1 MSNATQHPSSPV
13 DFGRAAAPYAQ
24 HRAGFPDRFFD
35 DTLRG
40 WGLIQ
45 PDHHALDVGCGA
57 GSVALGLAQRGMR
70 VTGLDPSTA
79 LLTEARRASAARNLF
94 PAFIEARVED
104 TPLPDASQRLVTA
117 GQCWHWFDRPAA
129 ATQCWRVLEP
139 GGALVIAHLDFLMT
153 DPIVRDTL
161 ALVREIGGDPTPG
174 ALKLGRHGLYPDWFA
189 DLTDAGFTEL
199 ESRSFD
205 LAIPYTREAW
215 VGRMVASAGVGAS
228 RPQDDVDRF
237 TALLRT
243 RLGGEPDTLH
253 IPHRVFALRGLKQR

>member
-1 MSNATQHPSSPV
+1 MPTTSQTTPQTI

-24 HRAGFPDRFFD
+24 HRAGFPARFFD
-35 DTLRG
+35 DTLRA
-40 WGLIQ
+40 WGLIL

-70 VTGLDPSTA
+70 VTGLDPAAA
-79 LLTEARRASAARNLF
+79 LLHEARRAAAARNLF

-129 ATQCWRVLEP
+129 AAQCWRVLEP

-161 ALVREIGGDPTPG
+161 ALVREIGGDPIPG
-174 ALKLGRHGLYPDWFA
+174 ALKTARHGLYPDWFA
-189 DLTDAGFTEL
+189 DLADAGFIEL

-205 LAIPYTREAW
+205 LVVPYTREAW

-237 TALLRT
+237 TALLRA
-243 RLGGEPDTLH
+243 RLSGEPDTLL
-253 IPHRVFALRGLKQR
+253 IPHRVFALRGLKPR